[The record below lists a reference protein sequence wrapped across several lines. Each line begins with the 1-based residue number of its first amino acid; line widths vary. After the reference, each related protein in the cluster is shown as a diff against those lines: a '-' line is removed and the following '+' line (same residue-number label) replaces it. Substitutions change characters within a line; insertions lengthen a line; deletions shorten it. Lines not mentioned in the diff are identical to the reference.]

1 MKTLLHRTV
10 GTVVVLMATALFTA
24 PTLRAQD
31 EAGVRFG
38 LKLSPNISMLRSE
51 TKGIKAAGN
60 SFGYT
65 FGLMAEFPIGGN
77 GNYRFATGLN
87 LLRTGGATSTEFS
100 YFNQAGQTTAL
111 VRELETTYKL
121 QYIELPLTVKLMT
134 NEIGY
139 MRYFAQVGFSAGFN
153 IAAKA
158 DLVQPSFFQ
167 NAPTLVEKFEE
178 LQNENI
184 QDDINLFRAGLIVGA
199 GAEYNFSGN
208 TSLLFGI
215 TYNNGFT
222 NIANFDAGVDK
233 KARILNNFLELTVGM
248 FF

>member
-1 MKTLLHRTV
+1 MKTPLHRTA
-10 GTVVVLMATALFTA
+10 GTIAVMMAIALFTA
-24 PTLRAQD
+24 PSLLAQD
-31 EAGVRFG
+31 DPGVRFG
-38 LKLSPNISMLRSE
+38 LKLSPNLSMLRSE
-51 TKGIKAAGN
+51 TKEIKASGN
-60 SFGYT
+60 KFGYT
-65 FGLMAEFPIGGN
+65 FGLITEFPIGNN
-77 GNYRFATGLN
+77 GNYRFATGLS
-87 LLRTGGATSTEFS
+87 LLNTGGATSTEFN
-100 YFNQAGQTTAL
+100 YFDQPGQTTPL

-158 DLVQPSFFQ
+158 DIVQPVYFQ
-167 NAPTLVEKFEE
+167 NANTLVEKFEE
-178 LQNENI
+178 LENENV
-184 QDDINLFRAGLIVGA
+184 QDDINLFRVGLVVGA

-215 TYNNGFT
+215 AYNNGFT
-222 NIANFDAGVDK
+222 NIANFEAPGGK
-233 KARILNNFLELTVGM
+233 KARLLNNYLELTVGM